1 MLLAAAAAVALAGV
15 FFMFVTR
22 SDMWLDE
29 TLSVNIAHLPL
40 GDLHEALRQDGAP
53 PLYYVLLHFW
63 TALFGT
69 GNAAARSLSGLCM
82 VAAVVVVWFVARRWQ
97 GRRVAWFSVLVMLT
111 NPYAFRYATES
122 RMYALEIL
130 LVACGTLAFQRTVE
144 RPTYGRAALF
154 GLVVAASIY
163 TQYWSFYMLVVVA
176 VLLVWMLWRNVHR
189 DAARRLA
196 VASVVGGL
204 VFLPWVPTF
213 LYQSK
218 HTGTPWGSP
227 VLPGVPLFQTL
238 RDFAG
243 GATATGIDVHEGALL
258 FLVMIPLLLLGV
270 FARPVDN
277 RHLEIDVRVQPEA
290 RAFAFVGGIGLVV
303 ALSLN
308 YLAGGAFQTRYSAI
322 VFPFFVLLV
331 ARGLSTLRDVRILA
345 LVAAVMVLLGFAG
358 GVRNVV
364 TQRTQAGEVAAILR
378 AEAKPGDLVVYCP
391 DQVGPAVHRL
401 APAGL
406 DEVTYP
412 RFLTPV
418 RIDWVDYKK
427 RLAHVDQA
435 KFVRDALARADG
447 RTIWY
452 VSAPGYTTHTGVCE
466 ALNDDF
472 ARARTKVTRTLPDP
486 KIFEK
491 PALTQ
496 FVAKPSGG

>member
-1 MLLAAAAAVALAGV
+1 LIAAAVVVGIGGV

-40 GDLHEALRQDGAP
+40 HDLRDALRHDGAP

-63 TALFGT
+63 TSLFGT

-82 VAAVVVVWFVARRWQ
+82 LAAVVVVWFIARRWQ

-111 NPYAFRYATES
+111 NPYAFRYATEA

-144 RPTYGRAALF
+144 RATWGRAALF
-154 GLVVAASIY
+154 GVVVAASIY
-163 TQYWSFYMLVVVA
+163 TQYWSFYMLVIA
-176 VLLVWMLWRNVHR
+176 TVLIVWMLWRNLHR

-196 VASVVGGL
+196 ISGAVGLL

-238 RDFAG
+238 RDFSG

-258 FLVMIPLLLLGV
+258 FLLVIPLLLLGV
-270 FARPVDN
+270 FARPLDD

-290 RAFAFVGGIGLVV
+290 RAFAFVGGFGLVV

-308 YLAGGAFQTRYSAI
+308 YLAGGAFQTRYSSI
-322 VFPFFVLLV
+322 VYPFFVLLV

-345 LVAAVMVLLGFAG
+345 PVAAVMVVLGFAG
-358 GVRNVV
+358 GVRNVQ

-378 AEAKPGDLVVYCP
+378 KEAKPGDLVVYCP

-401 APAGL
+401 APKGL

-412 RFLTPV
+412 RFDAPV

-427 RLAHVDQA
+427 RLAHVDRA
-435 KFVRDALARADG
+435 KFARDALARADDH
-447 RTIWY
+447 TLWY
-452 VSAPGYTTHTGVCE
+452 VAAPGYTTHTGVCE
-466 ALNDDF
+466 GLADDF
-472 ARARTKVTRTLPDP
+472 AKSRTKITRTLPDP

-491 PALTQ
+491 PALTEYR
-496 FVAKPSGG
+496 AKPSSG